1 MKKLLFS
8 ALCAGGIAAAGW
20 AQEAEAAVTQADLKA
35 LIERIAR
42 LEAENKAQAQKIA
55 ELEGTTQKVEAKVES
70 QTAAAKAPATEEG
83 TEVSDSGRIYTTA
96 QGYKYYLADKFAGI
110 FEPLTESGLKL
121 TPYGYLVMEATHN
134 TRSTDVDVYTDW
146 VRPKHAS
153 RRGHTTTFSVQDSIL
168 GFTVETPEEVNGWKF
183 RGKAEFDL
191 AGDHA
196 NDYAFHWRHLY
207 MEGVHEESG
216 WSFLAGQ
223 TWHIWKMVAPSE
235 IDGAWLEQT
244 GYPYRRSP
252 QFRATK
258 IFKFDDDSS
267 LELRAGLVKNGP
279 GMGHDRDNDDNQ
291 DNSASG
297 WALLEGAALYSRK
310 AAWTEDKSWMIG
322 LAGMYGR
329 DKSHRVG
336 DDGAFGKA
344 DEYDSK
350 MVMMAAS
357 VPFETAVGDFT
368 LCGQLFAGDNLRDIQ
383 GGVGQG
389 VAFKH
394 GAGAK
399 GREVSTIGGFIDLN
413 YEVKDTPWS
422 FAIGYGFDDPTDSE
436 ARYAEGRCY
445 NDRAYVDAFYRIND
459 NLKLGFEY
467 AHLRTKY
474 DLAGGDDN
482 GTSSDDRFQFTA
494 FYDF

>member
-1 MKKLLFS
+1 MKKLLVS

-20 AQEAEAAVTQADLKA
+20 AQEVEASVTQADLKA
-35 LIERIAR
+35 LIERISK
-42 LEAENKAQAQKIA
+42 LEAENRAQAQKIA
-55 ELEGTTQKVEAKVES
+55 ELEGKTEKSAQ
-70 QTAAAKAPATEEG
+70 AAAAATPAKEEG
-83 TEVSDSGRIYTTA
+83 TEVSESGRIYTTA
-96 QGYKYYLADKFAGI
+96 QGYKYYLSDKFAGI

-153 RRGHTTTFSVQDSIL
+153 HRGHTTTFSVQDSIL
-168 GFTVETPEEVNGWKF
+168 GFTVETPEQYNGWTF

-223 TWHIWKMVAPSE
+223 TWHLWKMVAPSE
-235 IDGAWLEQT
+235 IDGAWMEQT

-258 IFKFDDDSS
+258 LFKFDDDST

-279 GMGHDRDNDDNQ
+279 GMGHDRDEDDNQ

-297 WALLEGAALYSRK
+297 WALIEGAALYSRK
-310 AAWTEDKSWMIG
+310 AAWTEDQSWMVG
-322 LAGMYGR
+322 LGGMYGR
-329 DKSHRVG
+329 DKSHRYW
-336 DDGAFGKA
+336 DDEDEGRRYGQS
-344 DEYDSK
+344 DEYESK
-350 MVMMAAS
+350 MIMVAAS
-357 VPFETAVGDFT
+357 VPFETAIGGFT
-368 LCGQLFAGDNLRDIQ
+368 LCGQLFAGDNLADIQ
-383 GGVGQG
+383 AGVGQG

-394 GAGAK
+394 GADAK
-399 GREVSTIGGFIDLN
+399 GREVSTVGGFIDLN
-413 YEVKDTPWS
+413 YEVKDSPWS
-422 FAIGYGFDDPTDSE
+422 FALGYGFDDPTDSE
-436 ARYAEGRCY
+436 AKDADGRRY
-445 NDRAYVDAFYRIND
+445 NDRAYVDAFYRINA
-459 NLKLGFEY
+459 NLKFGFEY
-467 AHLRTKY
+467 AHLRTCY
-474 DLAGGDDN
+474 NREDDP
-482 GTSSDDRFQFTA
+482 GTASDDRFQFTA